1 MITNKDKLKMSGF
14 TGIREVG
21 ETLDERIDEVHG
33 MFDKHAGSL
42 ERLRGKL
49 LNTTSPSSSVW
60 SLTQLSF
67 QDGNVIVN
75 KASSEYWGNEDNPY
89 LPGWIDPIWP
99 ELPRVDPEDY
109 PSTNSPEYD
118 PVLGP
123 DIAEAS
129 DNFNN
134 PTPNPPGPF
143 MDDCGIVTLTA
154 TPNNFE
160 FTDANKNDMLI
171 VSLVFNWS
179 LPIGFMAF
187 SVVELRWY
195 WGLGFPPSWFHVYQ
209 VWDHGLPT
217 ESVHEMDNRETI
229 SYSFRQQVVQ
239 DPFYLGFRV
248 DWDDVPVGSEMP
260 LVLTA
265 KSRLGSN
272 CSWGSRYSTCTA
284 TINGKANTFSNPDVD
299 YGGCTPKMKKYYKV
313 TISGCGGDFAFINGE
328 TIVTFG
334 VNTWY
339 KWISPGWFLTV
350 GWGSWTGSGTNW
362 RTNIVYPY
370 GSSDKWWLG
379 SVLFCGH
386 ITDAYSEYI
395 CNDAGSCA
403 LSAGATCVVSE
414 YIG

>member
-284 TINGKANTFSNPDVD
+284 TINGKANTFDPTDVFWSRYFVSPNVYNYGGVD
-299 YGGCTPKMKKYYKV
+299 YDISPPYNGGASEYW
-313 TISGCGGDFAFINGE
+313 FINSTHFVASLYYSSVFGYWRLAVSHNFPPWGFQWHKVSSWADTPTGLYE
-328 TIVTFG
+328 GIYTVTPD
-334 VNTWY
+334 T
-339 KWISPGWFLTV
+339 
-350 GWGSWTGSGTNW
+350 
-362 RTNIVYPY
+362 
-370 GSSDKWWLG
+370 SSDI
-379 SVLFCGH
+379 
-386 ITDAYSEYI
+386 ITP
-395 CNDAGSCA
+395 
-403 LSAGATCVVSE
+403 LH
-414 YIG
+414 